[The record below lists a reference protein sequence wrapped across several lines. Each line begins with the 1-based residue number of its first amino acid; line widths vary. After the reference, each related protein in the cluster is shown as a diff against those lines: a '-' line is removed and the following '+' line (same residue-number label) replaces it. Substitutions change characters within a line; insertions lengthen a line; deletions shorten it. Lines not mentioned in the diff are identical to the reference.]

1 MSKLAPIAIFT
12 YNRLVFLKILIR
24 TLQKNV
30 ISKKSIVYIF
40 SDHWKDLNQKSEV
53 LEVRNYISKI
63 CGFKKIIIIYR
74 KKNYGLSKNIISGI
88 NFVLKKNKKIIVLED
103 DLMLSKYFLNFMND
117 GLNIYN
123 KENKV
128 ASIHGWS
135 YPYFF
140 KKNLPNYFFIK
151 GADCWG
157 WATWK
162 RAWKKINLDGK
173 NIYSAIKARKIEDSF
188 NFNNSYDYLSM
199 LKDQIKKKN
208 NSWAIRWYGSM
219 FLENMYTLYPKIS
232 FVKNIGTNYGI
243 HSNYDYLNLGNT
255 IIANKYKK
263 ISKIKIEESNIAR
276 KEIEIFFKKNYLFR
290 LKVFI
295 KKIFKC

>member
-88 NFVLKKNKKIIVLED
+88 NFVLKKNKTIIVLED

-188 NFNNSYDYLSM
+188 NFNNSEAHDS
-199 LKDQIKKKN
+199 
-208 NSWAIRWYGSM
+208 
-219 FLENMYTLYPKIS
+219 
-232 FVKNIGTNYGI
+232 
-243 HSNYDYLNLGNT
+243 
-255 IIANKYKK
+255 
-263 ISKIKIEESNIAR
+263 
-276 KEIEIFFKKNYLFR
+276 
-290 LKVFI
+290 
-295 KKIFKC
+295 